1 MVRHSEPWLAR
12 NLGNSL
18 EGRRKVTQDFGR
30 GFGSQFSI
38 PSRTLADF
46 PSRESMTVL
55 ETRPFECA
63 PVSSGRT
70 FERKSYEKEKT
81 FRVRYDDWEVI
92 INGARDARH
101 ALAIAQ
107 SDYQQFH
114 HDKFFYPD
122 AIVEAVIS
130 SGPSEV

>member
-1 MVRHSEPWLAR
+1 MK
-12 NLGNSL
+12 
-18 EGRRKVTQDFGR
+18 RKK
-30 GFGSQFSI
+30 
-38 PSRTLADF
+38 A
-46 PSRESMTVL
+46 
-55 ETRPFECA
+55 
-63 PVSSGRT
+63 
-70 FERKSYEKEKT
+70 

-92 INGARDARH
+92 IDGARDARH

-114 HDKFFYPD
+114 LDKFSYPD